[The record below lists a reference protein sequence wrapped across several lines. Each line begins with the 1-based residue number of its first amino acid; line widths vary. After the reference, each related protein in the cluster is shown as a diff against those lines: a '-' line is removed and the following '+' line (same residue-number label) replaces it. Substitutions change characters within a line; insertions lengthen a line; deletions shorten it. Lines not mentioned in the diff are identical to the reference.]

1 MKKQVLIL
9 TLFSAGLVYADVPPE
24 TRYEVDHLIEF
35 VSNTPC
41 QIDRNW
47 TNHSGTEAIVH
58 IQQKY
63 DYFKD
68 NIQTTEQFIEYSA
81 AKSTMTGRDYL
92 LKCKGQRS
100 IKTRDWLKQELQKY
114 RAQRDSINN
123 GKGSP

>member
-1 MKKQVLIL
+1 M
-9 TLFSAGLVYADVPPE
+9 ARADVPPE
-24 TRYEVDHLIEF
+24 TQHEVDYLIAF

-47 TNHSGTEAIVH
+47 SLHSGPDAIKH

-68 NIQTTEQFIEYSA
+68 DISTTEQFIEYSA

-92 LKCKGQRS
+92 LKCTGQS
-100 IKTRDWLKQELQKY
+100 PIKTRDWLLQELQTY
-114 RAQRDSINN
+114 RAQRKSE
-123 GKGSP
+123 

>member
-1 MKKQVLIL
+1 
-9 TLFSAGLVYADVPPE
+9 
-24 TRYEVDHLIEF
+24 
-35 VSNTPC
+35 
-41 QIDRNW
+41 
-47 TNHSGTEAIVH
+47 VH